1 MKITKVSTH
10 VMGVVIPRPPVSAGR
25 RNWIFV
31 RIETDEGITGIGE
44 ATTEFVEHAVVAMI
58 EKHFAPFLIGKDPTQ
73 ITRIWQEMQ
82 RLWWW
87 RNGIV
92 TSSAM
97 SGIEQALWDITG
109 KAYGQPVYKLLGGAV
124 RDRVR
129 VYGRPDLG
137 LPDSVDEAKAA
148 LAEGF
153 TAFKFGAAPYP
164 DPYDEDKLVDY
175 SVDLFHRV
183 RAASGPGIDLMMDCL
198 GNFSL
203 QAAHRLIAGVASA
216 KPLFIEEAVNADMPR
231 SLVALRHAFPGV
243 RIASGERV
251 VTRWG
256 VREWLE
262 QGAVD
267 VLQVDITHCGGIG
280 EMMRIASMAEV
291 YNVVIAPHN
300 PSGPV
305 AIAANFHAC
314 AAMPN
319 FLILEYWR
327 YHSLF
332 DEVRQYGPH
341 LSNGYFELNDRPGL
355 GIELNWDYIEKHP
368 YHHLDFARFKQAD
381 GGMALV

>member
-10 VMGVVIPRPPVSAGR
+10 VMGVVIPRPPVQAGR

-44 ATTEFVEHAVVAMI
+44 ATTEYVEHAVVGMI
-58 EKHFAPFLIGKDPTQ
+58 EKHLGPYLVGKDPTQ
-73 ITRIWQEMQ
+73 ITRAWQEMQ
-82 RLWWW
+82 RLFWW

-92 TSSAM
+92 VCSAM

-109 KAYGQPVYKLLGGAV
+109 KACGLPVYKLLGGAV

-129 VYGRPDLG
+129 VYARQDLG
-137 LPDSVDEAKAA
+137 LADAVEELQAA
-148 LAEGF
+148 MTEGF
-153 TAFKFGAAPYP
+153 TAFKFAPAPYYVP
-164 DPYDEDKLVDY
+164 WNEEKQIDFGI
-175 SVDLFHRV
+175 SLFHRV
-183 RAASGPGIDLMMDCL
+183 REAAGPEIDLMMDCL

-203 QAAHRLIAGVASA
+203 QAAHRLIGGVTAA
-216 KPLFIEEAVNADMPR
+216 KPLFIEEPVNADVPR
-231 SLVALRHAFPGV
+231 SLVMLRHAYPGV
-243 RIASGERV
+243 RIASGERL

-262 QGAVD
+262 TGAVD

-280 EMMRIASMAEV
+280 ELLRIASMAEV
-291 YNVVIAPHN
+291 YNVMIAPHN

-305 AIAANFHAC
+305 AIAANLHAC

-327 YHSLF
+327 YRSLF
-332 DEVRQYGPH
+332 DEVRQ
-341 LSNGYFELNDRPGL
+341 
-355 GIELNWDYIEKHP
+355 
-368 YHHLDFARFKQAD
+368 
-381 GGMALV
+381 